1 MPLPLPMST
10 PLPLST
16 PLPHTP
22 PNALASPPL
31 PTPPR
36 CEVPHFAPVRPG
48 GGRLR
53 WARATRRRILAAG
66 LALTAA
72 ALAGAA
78 SYGAVRT
85 PPAAGCPSTAALGGR

>member
-1 MPLPLPMST
+1 MSMPLPLP
-10 PLPLST
+10 P

-22 PNALASPPL
+22 PDALASLASLPL

-36 CEVPHFAPVRPG
+36 CEVPHFAPVRAG
-48 GGRLR
+48 SGRLH
-53 WARATRRRILAAG
+53 WVRAARRRMLTAG

-72 ALAGAA
+72 ALAGVA

-85 PPAAGCPSTAALGGR
+85 PPAAGCPSMATPGGR